1 MTFGLKVPKLNSRP
15 VYCLQIYGSCKNS
28 FYWRHLKFRCSWRF
42 LGVYL
47 FWISGSLLDISGKK
61 MELTRYHGSL
71 NLESFG
77 SLFVIQ
83 RRKKHLPRL
92 SRSASEHKHF
102 SLSNSQQSLS
112 LGPDKFSVFQLKKQT
127 SQKKKKMCYPSS
139 CLHVTCLLHKSY
151 RLTNCLQAKWLH
163 RFCIHFLLKKPM

>member
-1 MTFGLKVPKLNSRP
+1 
-15 VYCLQIYGSCKNS
+15 
-28 FYWRHLKFRCSWRF
+28 
-42 LGVYL
+42 
-47 FWISGSLLDISGKK
+47 

-92 SRSASEHKHF
+92 NRSASEHKQF
-102 SLSNSQQSLS
+102 SLLNSQQSLS

-163 RFCIHFLLKKPM
+163 RFCIQFLLKKTNVELSSNYCSGCWKLNFKAVNYPPDFDDSLYLFWELWLGWEFMSLSAKSLLIS